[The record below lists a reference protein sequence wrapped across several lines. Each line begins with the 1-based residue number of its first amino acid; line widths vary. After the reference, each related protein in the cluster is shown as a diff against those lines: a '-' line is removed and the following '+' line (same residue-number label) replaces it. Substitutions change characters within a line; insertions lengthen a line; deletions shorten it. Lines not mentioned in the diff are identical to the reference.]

1 MKYFLSQKSAKKC
14 KKLRKKGENLRILNK
29 EENKIMKFYIPHIII
44 EKKIEIEVNPSEPRY
59 VLTSVLSNLRIY
71 KIIFNLLITVPNFIP
86 NLMLRKLHD

>member
-1 MKYFLSQKSAKKC
+1 MQKIE
-14 KKLRKKGENLRILNK
+14 KKGENLRILNK
-29 EENKIMKFYIPHIII
+29 EENKIMKFHIPDIII

-71 KIIFNLLITVPNFIP
+71 KIIFNLLITVSNFIP